1 MWCLAFGV
9 DFKKSKKD
17 EGRQA
22 ELFLRAGNQ
31 RSTVKI
37 CDCQTNRTRYLS
49 MTNTAGRGNLRGKDD
64 VKVTEIYPKLI
75 AISGH
80 VLNIFFTLRW
90 SLSIHAYCKS
100 LCSE

>member
-1 MWCLAFGV
+1 
-9 DFKKSKKD
+9 
-17 EGRQA
+17 
-22 ELFLRAGNQ
+22 
-31 RSTVKI
+31 
-37 CDCQTNRTRYLS
+37 

-80 VLNIFFTLRW
+80 VLSIFFTLRW